1 MQMDLNNPFLQKI
14 CKSCQNF
21 RWECSEDVPGIIGA
35 RTYAKDFLYNFSKLT
50 KNYALQETDWALIAV
65 GGFGRAELSFASDI
79 DILLVYRKRLLP
91 WLKTFIETLIPAL
104 WDVGFE
110 TGHVVSSLT
119 GLKKLLSQD
128 FSMQTACLITEFI
141 AGDKSL
147 QEELVNFNLQ
157 KKGKRNQKD
166 FFQNLIAYRQERLRL
181 YGESIYL
188 LEPHIKEGLGGLRDV
203 HTLHWLAKVFL
214 GDHCLANLKDKLWL
228 STQEMHWLEQ
238 AEDFLWR
245 VRLQLHYLTNRHQDH
260 LRFEEQERIAERL
273 GFVDSSQ
280 GVKAVEAFMR
290 LYYRHTARVRRM
302 TTFTLEYLQEV
313 VWTSKLRKVR
323 EKVLPGPFVL
333 QNGRIQFYEPD
344 LIQSNPG
351 LLMKFFWT
359 ASESKAHFYHD
370 TGQIIRENLMFFTR
384 KWARDPQVI
393 KCFFDILSNQAQ
405 SFYVLKG
412 MMETGFLEIF
422 LPEFSA
428 VRYRVQYDVY
438 HLYTIDE
445 HLLRTVDELHKLEQD
460 LREDF
465 YLGEISPSRLF
476 QQIDQRRILFL
487 AGLLHDI
494 GKGAGKGHAEKGA
507 KKAKA
512 LAERLA
518 LESHESDLLFF
529 LIKNHLLLP
538 ETALKRDLSEERPI
552 ERCALEI
559 GGLERLYMLYLLSV
573 ADSRATGPKVWNT
586 WRATLLAELFLKI
599 EHILEEDNWKNK
611 RLQDQVLIKQ
621 ERLRDEASRR
631 GWGQEIELWIGSLS
645 FRYLLS
651 HSLSDILNH
660 FHLEQK
666 LEESGP
672 QFVFQS
678 IKSDIWQMTLVC
690 YDRPALFDEIT
701 GTLWA
706 NGLNV
711 LSADLVT
718 RSYGKVVDILQI
730 DQLPDPLHT
739 EKIWD
744 RVKKDLYDLLEQRE
758 TLESLLAK
766 KTPKPLLSSKSKTSV
781 PKDRVYID
789 EQASDFY
796 TVIEV
801 YTYERTGVLHM
812 ISKTLHSFGLSIKFA
827 KISTPGAQ
835 AVDVFYVTTEEGN
848 KILDNNLHKQ
858 LKDSLLQ
865 TLLIQF

>member
-1 MQMDLNNPFLQKI
+1 
-14 CKSCQNF
+14 
-21 RWECSEDVPGIIGA
+21 
-35 RTYAKDFLYNFSKLT
+35 
-50 KNYALQETDWALIAV
+50 
-65 GGFGRAELSFASDI
+65 
-79 DILLVYRKRLLP
+79 
-91 WLKTFIETLIPAL
+91 
-104 WDVGFE
+104 
-110 TGHVVSSLT
+110 
-119 GLKKLLSQD
+119 
-128 FSMQTACLITEFI
+128 
-141 AGDKSL
+141 
-147 QEELVNFNLQ
+147 
-157 KKGKRNQKD
+157 
-166 FFQNLIAYRQERLRL
+166 
-181 YGESIYL
+181 
-188 LEPHIKEGLGGLRDV
+188 
-203 HTLHWLAKVFL
+203 
-214 GDHCLANLKDKLWL
+214 
-228 STQEMHWLEQ
+228 
-238 AEDFLWR
+238 
-245 VRLQLHYLTNRHQDH
+245 
-260 LRFEEQERIAERL
+260 
-273 GFVDSSQ
+273 
-280 GVKAVEAFMR
+280 
-290 LYYRHTARVRRM
+290 
-302 TTFTLEYLQEV
+302 
-313 VWTSKLRKVR
+313 
-323 EKVLPGPFVL
+323 
-333 QNGRIQFYEPD
+333 
-344 LIQSNPG
+344 
-351 LLMKFFWT
+351 
-359 ASESKAHFYHD
+359 
-370 TGQIIRENLMFFTR
+370 
-384 KWARDPQVI
+384 
-393 KCFFDILSNQAQ
+393 
-405 SFYVLKG
+405 
-412 MMETGFLEIF
+412 
-422 LPEFSA
+422 
-428 VRYRVQYDVY
+428 
-438 HLYTIDE
+438 
-445 HLLRTVDELHKLEQD
+445 
-460 LREDF
+460 
-465 YLGEISPSRLF
+465 
-476 QQIDQRRILFL
+476 
-487 AGLLHDI
+487 
-494 GKGAGKGHAEKGA
+494 
-507 KKAKA
+507 
-512 LAERLA
+512 
-518 LESHESDLLFF
+518 
-529 LIKNHLLLP
+529 KNHLLLP

-651 HSLSDILNH
+651 HSSSDILNH